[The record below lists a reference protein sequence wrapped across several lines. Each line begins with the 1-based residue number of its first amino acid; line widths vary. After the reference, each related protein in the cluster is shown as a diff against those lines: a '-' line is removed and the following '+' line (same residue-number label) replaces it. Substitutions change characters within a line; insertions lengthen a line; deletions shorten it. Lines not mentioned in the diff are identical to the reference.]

1 MTGTL
6 QSPFEPVLPLPL
18 PLVPRAVARP
28 TVCVVSPVLNEEA
41 TLPRFCDALAAVF
54 EPLGMSWSAIFVSD
68 GSRDGTP
75 QLLRERAMRDARFG
89 FVLLSRNFGH
99 QASIS
104 AGLDFADADVI
115 ITIDADLQQPPELIP
130 RMLDA
135 WRAGYDVIH
144 ARKLDTVG
152 LPPLRAA
159 ATNLA
164 WRIVRRVSDVPMI
177 AQGGDF
183 RLLDRRA
190 LDAVRKLPEQRR
202 LHRGLVAWIGFNQA
216 VLPYVA
222 RAREAGTSQFSVR
235 RLLSV
240 FGQALFDF
248 SSLPLYVGLFLGGVA
263 VVLSAGYL
271 LFIAAWLMF
280 GNSAPPG
287 WASSISVTLL
297 LNSVILAFL
306 GIIGV
311 YVARIYNE
319 VRQRPTYLVSDAS
332 VRAPAAR
339 GDA

>member
-1 MTGTL
+1 MTEHAP
-6 QSPFEPVLPLPL
+6 SPLEPVLPLPL
-18 PLVPRAVARP
+18 PLTPRGSGRP

-41 TLPRFCDALAAVF
+41 TLPKFCDALAAVL
-54 EPLGMSWSAIFVSD
+54 EPLGVAWSVIFVSD
-68 GSRDGTP
+68 GSRDSTP
-75 QLLRERAMRDARFG
+75 RLLRERAVHDPRFG

-104 AGLDFADADVI
+104 AGLDFADADVV

-130 RMLDA
+130 EMLDA
-135 WRAGYDVIH
+135 WRAGYDVVH

-152 LPPLRAA
+152 LPPLRSA

-164 WRIVRRVSDVPMI
+164 WGIVRRVADVPII

-183 RLLDRRA
+183 RLLGRKA
-190 LDAVRKLPEQRR
+190 LEAVRKLPEQRR
-202 LHRGLVAWIGFNQA
+202 LHRGLVAWIGLDQA
-216 VLPYVA
+216 VLSYVA
-222 RAREAGTSQFSVR
+222 RARGAGTSQFSLR

-248 SSLPLYVGLFLGGVA
+248 SSLPLYVGLFLGGIA
-263 VVLSAGYL
+263 VVLSVLYL
-271 LFIAAWLMF
+271 LFIAAWMLF
-280 GNSAPPG
+280 GNSGPPG

-319 VRQRPTYLVSDAS
+319 VRRRPAYLVSDAS
-332 VRAPAAR
+332 VRPPQR
-339 GDA
+339 GG